1 VDVVRTWAFMDGDDA
16 SFDGRSMQPRRGTFP
31 EENFFALDELLE
43 ELRARDMRAI
53 LTLTNQ
59 WDDYG
64 GIGRYARWAREEGE
78 TSTARREDF
87 FASKKCREFFEA
99 FVRAVVTRRNAITGE
114 LYEDDPTIFS
124 YQLINEP
131 RISGDASGDVFDA
144 WTTHFGT
151 FIKRLD
157 HGKHLVSVGT
167 EGFFMHDSASEIN
180 PFGGA
185 DRQGVDIERLHR
197 NDAIDFVC
205 VHVWADNWMDSDDES
220 KFRFLERWV
229 REHIARSKSSL
240 KPVIF
245 EEFGKKRPLAV
256 RDAFFTRV
264 FELLRED
271 DARSSGAL
279 LWLFSADDVED
290 YDGFTV
296 YAPSDASTLDIVR
309 DEVES
314 MRAFIESGA
323 TNVSVPSS
331 WTPPTT
337 TTTPPNSD
345 DNDEDEDEDTIVNFP
360 PDDPHWNVR
369 EVRDLTGGVVLSY
382 TCRMSSSNAFE
393 AHATYGDH
401 VYIELALEATREIDV
416 FIEFVTSTRE
426 RMTLTSERVTF
437 DPKGGERVSTSL
449 AATRRL
455 GDDEVYVNEG
465 PMKFQIYLIE
475 RGNENAYVVDAVTS
489 GTTVVFDSA
498 APFVVDAFLRP
509 YKPNSNGGSLTF
521 DIDFGDVAVLYV
533 LFSEPVEEPEFRA
546 NGRRAFVSPASSH
559 GDAYYAYIEITPSL
573 DLSGDE
579 VAFEIVSALDRAG
592 NRCFTCE
599 NVVTQ
604 TTDGSALRVAR
615 GMK

>member
-1 VDVVRTWAFMDGDDA
+1 MDVVRTWAFMDGDDG

-31 EENFFALDELLE
+31 EENFLALDELLA
-43 ELRARDMRAI
+43 ELRAREMRAI

-59 WDDYG
+59 WEDYG
-64 GIGRYARWAREEGE
+64 GIDRYARWAREEGE
-78 TSTARREDF
+78 TSTGRREDF
-87 FASKKCREFFEA
+87 FASAKCREFFEA

-131 RISGDASGDVFDA
+131 RIAGDASGDVFDA
-144 WTTHFGT
+144 WATHFGT

-157 HGKHLVSVGT
+157 HEKHLVSVGT
-167 EGFFMHDSASEIN
+167 EGFFMHDGANEIN

-185 DRQGVDIERLHR
+185 DRQGVDIDRLHR
-197 NDAIDFVC
+197 NDAIDFIC
-205 VHVWADNWMDSDDES
+205 VHVWADNWMDSDEES
-220 KFRFLERWV
+220 KLRFLDRWV
-229 REHIARSKSSL
+229 REHIARSKSSS

-271 DARSSGAL
+271 DERSSGAL
-279 LWLFSADDVED
+279 LWLFSAEDVED

-296 YAPSDASTLDIVR
+296 YAPSDESTLAIVR

-314 MRAFIESGA
+314 MRAFTASGA

-331 WTPPTT
+331 WTPPPA
-337 TTTPPNSD
+337 PPPPPKSD
-345 DNDEDEDEDTIVNFP
+345 DDDDDDDIVVDFP
-360 PDDPHWNVR
+360 PDDPRWNVR
-369 EVRDLTGGVVLSY
+369 DVLDATGGVVLSY

-401 VYIELALEATREIDV
+401 VSIELAFEATRELDV

-426 RMTLTSERVTF
+426 RMILTSERVTSNR
-437 DPKGGERVSTSL
+437 DGGERVAASL

-455 GDDEVYVNEG
+455 GDDDVYVNEG
-465 PMKFQIYLIE
+465 PITFQIYLIE
-475 RGNENAYVVDAVTS
+475 RGNMNAYVVDAVTS

-559 GDAYYAYIEITPSL
+559 GDAYYAYIEITSGV
-573 DLSGDE
+573 DSAGDE
-579 VAFEIVSALDRAG
+579 IAFEIVSALDRAG
-592 NRCFTCE
+592 NPCFTCE

-615 GMK
+615 GSK